1 MIYEQNCY
9 NLNIKY
15 FDNLIEI
22 NIKNIPNK
30 FIRFKIYENILHF
43 FKLYKLNTLIKYYD
57 KEFLI
62 CNELYLKNV
71 LRNYEYIR
79 YMNCSDFNRCKKFDL
94 IEVNDIFICKSCNVI
109 FNKPF
114 KIIIICCRKNLLIEN
129 QISPHCKNCKKFVCI

>member
-9 NLNIKY
+9 NLNVKY

-43 FKLYKLNTLIKYYD
+43 FKLNKCNILIKYYD

-62 CNELYLKNV
+62 NNESDLKNV
-71 LRNYEYIR
+71 
-79 YMNCSDFNRCKKFDL
+79 FKKL
-94 IEVNDIFICKSCNVI
+94 
-109 FNKPF
+109 
-114 KIIIICCRKNLLIEN
+114 
-129 QISPHCKNCKKFVCI
+129 